1 MFLCVQEEDYKVY
14 LWNYLIN
21 VFFKSLPT
29 TYVYAF
35 FSAYVPETHFFVAK
49 IFPIAY
55 GSTIVFIITALIDLI
70 MVTFSTTKYL
80 DYLVLG
86 LRYQSP
92 WNRCSESLNI
102 TYKNT
107 TLTCYEIQDFA
118 KQFINKSVKFD
129 DIVYISK
136 DSEHFQLPQLL
147 FYLQV
152 DDQPCVPDCIKSSD
166 FDLLSESMTTPPIV
180 HILSSRSNIDKKPI
194 QDSAFIVMSN
204 AVYYAFRGTLM
215 EVIIIFYLY
224 PVGRLVDDM
233 TFFNGVCPTKL
244 RIFTFWAAP
253 VFYMCWIQMFK
264 PLPNWG
270 PKDYTLRQLRKRY
283 DSRFYI
289 TSQTSREL
297 SRYLIEKSELN
308 EYKLDVQYDTLSQ
321 QSSQKSAINLEL
333 EKNK

>member
-1 MFLCVQEEDYKVY
+1 MDDTLGFSEQEKKPSDDWHLGDTEESVSSVTSKICPHYQDLQVLEKKDFFLDRPQIPATYWERLSFLRSYATSQTRTMFLCVQEEDFRVY

-35 FSAYVPETHFFVAK
+35 LSAYVPDTHFFVAK
-49 IFPIAY
+49 IFPIAHAF
-55 GSTIVFIITALIDLI
+55 IV
-70 MVTFSTTKYL
+70 
-80 DYLVLG
+80 
-86 LRYQSP
+86 
-92 WNRCSESLNI
+92 
-102 TYKNT
+102 
-107 TLTCYEIQDFA
+107 
-118 KQFINKSVKFD
+118 
-129 DIVYISK
+129 
-136 DSEHFQLPQLL
+136 
-147 FYLQV
+147 LQ
-152 DDQPCVPDCIKSSD
+152 SSD

-194 QDSAFIVMSN
+194 QDSALIVTSN
-204 AVYYAFRGTLM
+204 AVYYTFRVTLM
-215 EVIIIFYLY
+215 ELIIIFYLY
-224 PVGRLVDDM
+224 PLGRLVDDM
-233 TFFNGVCPTKL
+233 TFFNGVRPTKL

-253 VFYMCWIQMFK
+253 VFYMGWIQLFK

-283 DSRFYI
+283 DSRFFI

-308 EYKLDVQYDTLSQ
+308 EYKLDVQYESLSRRP
-321 QSSQKSAINLEL
+321 SLKPAINLEV